1 MIVGDY
7 VLDLEKVVEVGRL
20 FSLYNSLLTDKQQE
34 LVELYYYHDLSLGEI
49 ANQQEIS
56 RQAVYDNL
64 KRAERSLQKYD
75 EKLQLTTYY
84 DAIQTEIDKLDQI
97 IDQIRPKLDQEE
109 IEQLE
114 GIMLRLE
121 TYQEG
126 ELE

>member
-1 MIVGDY
+1 M
-7 VLDLEKVVEVGRL
+7 LDLEKVVEVGRL